1 MPSSAAVVASQ
12 ARGLTVQRDC
22 DRLSHTRRS
31 PLWRDRRSALVID
44 TVENTVKTE
53 SIEQQGATGS
63 PTIKRLGATF
73 GGVLLLFAIALG
85 VVLAAIA
92 QMADA
97 EREVATLEHAKDAGH
112 RVAALVREQYIHQ
125 AHTVIEWNRS
135 HIGHY
140 GDVAARTR
148 AATADL
154 ETLAKTPEELDLAR
168 EVSALVAKNHEDF
181 MAVTL
186 PAIDRDEHDN
196 VAELHAATEDV
207 VGRVVKLVQ
216 KLNESFEQRSD
227 VARRRADKLR
237 ARVRTTTIACFGAA
251 TILAAAAAIVVTR
264 RLGVRLATLRRGV
277 ESLGSGDLTRR
288 IQLDGH
294 DELSD
299 LAHRF
304 DAMAARLEEHQRDKL
319 QEQKLAS
326 IGRLCAGVAHEINGP
341 LGIILGY
348 AKVIR
353 RQGLDEEALSAIEVE
368 AKHCQRIV
376 EALLETSRHERPSS
390 DPVDVGLLA
399 EDGIERLRAMGRL
412 GTRRVAIEASGA
424 SGVAG
429 VAGDEAKLRQVVL
442 NLLTNAVEATPDGG
456 RIDLSVE
463 QRTGHVVLAVEDQG
477 PGLSSEAR
485 EHLFEPFFTTKEHGT
500 GLGLAISRA
509 IVEAH
514 GGEIR
519 FRTAVAGG
527 ARVEIWLRAPGV
539 AAAEAI
545 A

>member
-1 MPSSAAVVASQ
+1 MTRAVTRTVPGCREIAALLWSSAPPS
-12 ARGLTVQRDC
+12 
-22 DRLSHTRRS
+22 
-31 PLWRDRRSALVID
+31 
-44 TVENTVKTE
+44 TVKAH
-53 SIEQQGATGS
+53 SREQQRATGS

-73 GGVLLLFAIALG
+73 VGVLLLFAIALA
-85 VVLAAIA
+85 VVLAAIG

-148 AATADL
+148 VATADL
-154 ETLAKTPEELDLAR
+154 ATLAKTPEELDLAR
-168 EVSALVAKNHEDF
+168 QVSALVTKNHEDF
-181 MAVTL
+181 MTVTL

-216 KLNESFEQRSD
+216 KLNESFEHRSD
-227 VARRRADKLR
+227 MARHRADTLR

-251 TILAAAAAIVVTR
+251 TILAAAAALVVTR
-264 RLGVRLATLRRGV
+264 GLGVRLATLRRGV

-288 IQLDGH
+288 IQLGGH

-299 LAHRF
+299 LANRF

-319 QEQKLAS
+319 QQQKLAS

-353 RQGLDEEALSAIEVE
+353 RQGLDEEALDAIEVE

-390 DPVDVGLLA
+390 EPVDVGTLA
-399 EDGIERLRAMGRL
+399 EDGIERLRAMGQL
-412 GTRRVAIEASGA
+412 GTRHIALEASGA
-424 SGVAG
+424 AG
-429 VAGDEAKLRQVVL
+429 VDGDEAKLRQVVL

-463 QRTGHVVLAVEDQG
+463 QRTGHVVLVVEDQG

-485 EHLFEPFFTTKEHGT
+485 EHLFEPFFSTKEHGT

-519 FRTAVAGG
+519 FGTADAGG

-539 AAAEAI
+539 TAAAAI

>member
-1 MPSSAAVVASQ
+1 
-12 ARGLTVQRDC
+12 
-22 DRLSHTRRS
+22 
-31 PLWRDRRSALVID
+31 
-44 TVENTVKTE
+44 VKTVTNVHRK
-53 SIEQQGATGS
+53 AAGS

-73 GGVLLLFAIALG
+73 AGVLLLFALALG

-140 GDVAARTR
+140 GDVAGRTR

-154 ETLAKTPEELDLAR
+154 ETLAKTAEELAMAR

-181 MAVTL
+181 MVITL
-186 PAIDRDEHDN
+186 PAIDRHEHEN
-196 VAELHAATEDV
+196 VAELHAATEAV

-216 KLNESFEQRSD
+216 KLNESFEHRSD
-227 VARRRADKLR
+227 AARRRADMLR
-237 ARVRTTTIACFGAA
+237 VRVRTTTLACFGAA
-251 TILAAAAAIVVTR
+251 TILAAAAALAVTR
-264 RLGVRLATLRRGV
+264 RLGARLAALRRGV
-277 ESLGSGDLTRR
+277 DGLGSGDLTRR
-288 IQLDGH
+288 IELDGH

-299 LAHRF
+299 LADRF

-368 AKHCQRIV
+368 AKHCQHIV
-376 EALLETSRHERPSS
+376 EALLATSRHERPSA

-399 EDGIERLRAMGRL
+399 EEGVERLRAMGRL
-412 GTRRVAIEASGA
+412 GARQIAIDASCASGI
-424 SGVAG
+424 
-429 VAGDEAKLRQVVL
+429 AGDEAKLRQVVL
-442 NLLTNAVEATPDGG
+442 NLLVNAVEATPDGG
-456 RIDLSVE
+456 RIDLTVE

-477 PGLSSEAR
+477 PGLTSEAR
-485 EHLFEPFFTTKEHGT
+485 EHLFEPFFSTKEHGT

-519 FRTAVAGG
+519 FRLGDQGG
-527 ARVEIWLRAPGV
+527 ARVEIWLRAPGRSTTEV
-539 AAAEAI
+539 AA
-545 A
+545 

>member
-1 MPSSAAVVASQ
+1 MKDNKSAQRTAV
-12 ARGLTVQRDC
+12 
-22 DRLSHTRRS
+22 
-31 PLWRDRRSALVID
+31 
-44 TVENTVKTE
+44 
-53 SIEQQGATGS
+53 GS

-73 GGVLLLFAIALG
+73 AGVLALFAVALA
-85 VVLAAIA
+85 VVLVAIA
-92 QMADA
+92 QMGEA

-135 HIGHY
+135 HLGHY
-140 GDVAARTR
+140 GEVAARTQ

-154 ETLAKTPEELDLAR
+154 ETLAKTPEELELAR
-168 EVSALVAKNHEDF
+168 EVSSLVAKNHDDF
-181 MAVTL
+181 MTVTL
-186 PAIDRDEHDN
+186 PAIDRDEHDH

-216 KLNESFEQRSD
+216 RLNESFEHRSD
-227 VARRRADKLR
+227 TARKRADMLR
-237 ARVRTTTIACFGAA
+237 GRVRSTTLACFGAA
-251 TILAAAAAIVVTR
+251 TILAAAAAVAVTR
-264 RLGVRLATLRRGV
+264 RLGVRLAALRRGV
-277 ESLGSGDLTRR
+277 EGLGSGDLSRR
-288 IQLDGH
+288 IRLEGH

-299 LAHRF
+299 LASRF

-353 RQGLDEEALSAIEVE
+353 RQGLDEEALSAIETE

-376 EALLETSRHERPSS
+376 EALLETSRHERPAS
-390 DPVDVGLLA
+390 DPVDVGMLA
-399 EDGIERLRAMGRL
+399 EDGVERLRAMDRL
-412 GTRRVAIEASGA
+412 GTRRVEIEASGS
-424 SGVAG
+424 SGVI
-429 VAGDEAKLRQVVL
+429 GDEAKLRQVVL

-456 RIDLSVE
+456 RIQLAVE
-463 QRTGHVVLAVEDQG
+463 QRSGHVVLAVADEG

-485 EHLFEPFFTTKEHGT
+485 EHLFEPFFSTKEHGT

-519 FRTAVAGG
+519 FRTARAGG
-527 ARVEIWLRAPGV
+527 ACVEIWLRAPIVPPQAV
-539 AAAEAI
+539 A
-545 A
+545 